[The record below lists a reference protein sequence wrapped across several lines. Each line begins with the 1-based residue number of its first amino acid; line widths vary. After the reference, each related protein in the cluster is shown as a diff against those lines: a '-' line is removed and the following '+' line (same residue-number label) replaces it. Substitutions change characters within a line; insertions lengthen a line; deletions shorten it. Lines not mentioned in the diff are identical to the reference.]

1 MIVQDNNLADELLKD
16 ANLSLLER
24 NEDTLDQEEE
34 ELYLDEVFE
43 AITDVLLRTINRRAK
58 CK

>member
-1 MIVQDNNLADELLKD
+1 MIVQDKNLVDELIKD
-16 ANLSLLER
+16 ANLSLLES

-34 ELYLDEVFE
+34 ELYLVEVFE
-43 AITDVLLRTINRRAK
+43 AITEVLLRTINRREQ